1 MKMELSTSNHSI
13 SSNGCGSNK
22 DFPSQI
28 KEERKD
34 ELCINDKTILNP
46 NSIHQT
52 PNYDLNQ
59 SFEAKDVQ
67 HGISN
72 NIIGPGKKRKLS
84 DSGQDHNNLEK
95 LSKIDKISEHDIL
108 KQEIKNGSD
117 TTNLTKSPLCKVRKN
132 RRSLW
137 ILSCDRCSFETE
149 NMDEFT
155 CHIDALHSDLSDF
168 KCHKCSFA
176 STSSSLVQKHDR

>member
-1 MKMELSTSNHSI
+1 MELSTSNHSL
-13 SSNGCGSNK
+13 SPNGLDSNK
-22 DFPSQI
+22 DYPLQI
-28 KEERKD
+28 KDERKD

-46 NSIHQT
+46 DAFHQASK
-52 PNYDLNQ
+52 YEVNQ
-59 SFEAKDVQ
+59 TFEAKDMQ
-67 HGISN
+67 HGHCD

-84 DSGQDHNNLEK
+84 DSGPNHESHEK
-95 LSKIDKISEHDIL
+95 LSKIDKISEPDSS
-108 KQEIKNGSD
+108 KQEIQNGSQ
-117 TTNLTKSPLCKVRKN
+117 TTNLTKSPLSKVPKN

-155 CHIDALHSDLSDF
+155 CHIDTLHSNLSDF
-168 KCHKCSFA
+168 KCHKCNFA